1 MRAITSPVLTNHL
14 HEHAAAR
21 TARAAKGA
29 AMVFDENSHRDAV
42 DVAARTGWRRH
53 PSTSTCANKPRVDR
67 QIGMSVRPQSFFNI
81 PTSNPSCFCHVAA
94 P

>member
-14 HEHAAAR
+14 HEHYYSVLV
-21 TARAAKGA
+21 RAAKGA
-29 AMVFDENSHRDAV
+29 AMAFDENSHRDAV

-53 PSTSTCANKPRVDR
+53 PSTSTWANSPRVDR
-67 QIGMSVRPQSFFNI
+67 QIGMSVRPQSSFNI